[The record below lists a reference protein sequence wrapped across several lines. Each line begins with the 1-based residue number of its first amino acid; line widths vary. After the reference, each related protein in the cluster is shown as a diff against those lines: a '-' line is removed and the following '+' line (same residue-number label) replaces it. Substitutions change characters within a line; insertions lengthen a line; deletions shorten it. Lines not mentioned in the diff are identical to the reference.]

1 MTRDI
6 LKIINLVSSICMC
19 LYSPG
24 RGIQD
29 ALLLRNH
36 SKKALS
42 NSILLPLKEGNQEAP
57 SQI

>member
-24 RGIQD
+24 RGIQGCFTGKES
-29 ALLLRNH
+29 H
-36 SKKALS
+36 SKKAIS
-42 NSILLPLKEGNQEAP
+42 NSILLPSKENLQSEEL
-57 SQI
+57 S